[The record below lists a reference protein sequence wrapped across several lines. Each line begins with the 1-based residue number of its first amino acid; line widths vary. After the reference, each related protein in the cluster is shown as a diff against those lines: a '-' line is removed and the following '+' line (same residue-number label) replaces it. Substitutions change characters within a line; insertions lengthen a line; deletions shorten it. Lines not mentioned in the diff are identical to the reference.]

1 MLKSYF
7 WGMSKKLFIILIVFM
22 SLCLLGIIFVQGY
35 WINNSF
41 QNKEDQFVYNVRQ
54 TLMAVSKEMQIK
66 ELEYYYRLYA
76 EVADSIGEPDKST
89 FREIVYTKADNLT
102 NETFIYSSGILEED
116 YKLSSN
122 FLEVDVDSI
131 NFKKLY
137 NRKFSTTIKGG
148 VDGSS
153 PNVESTVISVKRL
166 QEPEQYQ
173 LRETFKDIAQRI
185 PIHKRVNK
193 AEIRNLI
200 EYQLQLRDL
209 KPEFEFAIYSNGLAT
224 KISSENFVYE
234 PKSPLVYSVPLFLD
248 ENRNYKYELLVQ
260 FPKKQQYVFSSV
272 LWMGGLTLFLTTII
286 ILAYYSAIKQII
298 RQRQISEIKT
308 DFINNM
314 THEFKTPIATINL
327 ALDAMKNPKI
337 SENKET
343 MDRYLKMIREEN
355 KRMHAQVENV
365 LRISKLQKRD
375 LNIKKER
382 LKLHD
387 LIEDAI
393 THVQLLVDDRGGY
406 IKTHFGALKSSVL
419 TNESHFTNVIVN
431 ILDNAI
437 KYSPETP
444 KIDIYTENVKNNI
457 ILKIRDQGS
466 GMSKVT
472 QKKIFEKF
480 YREHTGDVHNV
491 KGHGLGLSY
500 VKRMVDDHQGQI
512 YVESEKG
519 KGSTFI
525 IKLQL
530 IS

>member
-1 MLKSYF
+1 
-7 WGMSKKLFIILIVFM
+7 M

-35 WINNSF
+35 WIKNSF
-41 QNKEDQFVYNVRQ
+41 DNKEDQFVYNVRQ
-54 TLMAVSKEMQIK
+54 TLIKVSAELQER
-66 ELEYYYRLYA
+66 ELEYYYRLYN
-76 EVADSIGEPDKST
+76 EVADSIGKPDKST
-89 FREIVYTKADNLT
+89 FREIVYTKADNIT
-102 NETFIYSSGILEED
+102 DETFIYSSGILEED

-122 FLEVDVDSI
+122 FLEVDFDSI
-131 NFKKLY
+131 DFKKLY
-137 NRKFSTTIKGG
+137 NRKFTTTVKEA
-148 VDGSS
+148 VDGSQA
-153 PNVESTVISVKRL
+153 NIETSTISVKRL
-166 QEPEQYQ
+166 DENEKFQMT
-173 LRETFKDIAQRI
+173 ETFKDIAQRM
-185 PIHKRVNK
+185 PIHKRVNVE
-193 AEIRNLI
+193 EIRNLI
-200 EYQLQLRDL
+200 NHQLETRDL
-209 KPEFEFAIYSNGLAT
+209 KPEFEFAIFSNGLST
-224 KISSENFVYE
+224 KIASENFVHK
-234 PKSPLVYSVPLFLD
+234 PNSSNVYSVPLFLD
-248 ENRNYKYELLVQ
+248 ENRNYKYELLVN
-260 FPKKQQYVFSSV
+260 FSKKQQNVYSSV
-272 LWMGGLTLFLTTII
+272 LGMGILTLLLTTII

-343 MDRYLKMIREEN
+343 MERYLKMIREEN
-355 KRMHAQVENV
+355 KRMHAQVESV
-365 LRISKLQKRD
+365 LRISKLEKND

-387 LIEDAI
+387 LIDDAI
-393 THVQLLVDDRGGY
+393 THVELLVEDRGGY

-419 TNESHFTNVIVN
+419 ANESHFTNVVVN

-437 KYSPETP
+437 KYSPEAP
-444 KIDIYTENVKNNI
+444 KIDIFTENVKNNI

-466 GMSKVT
+466 GMSKIA

-480 YREHTGDVHNV
+480 YREHTGNVHNV